1 MRRPGCRLAE
11 CNIILICAV
20 PIVGYGRWAI
30 RAVRTE
36 NVHANRF
43 FDSDSHLIFN
53 LKIAQT
59 QSQGRMRLY
68 V

>member
-11 CNIILICAV
+11 CNIGLISAV

-30 RAVRTE
+30 GEARTE
-36 NVHANRF
+36 SAYANRT

-53 LKIAQT
+53 LEIAQK